1 MSKPDR
7 EMRQMRAVASKF
19 STRKDGDNLHIE
31 GYFSVFNSNY
41 EIAPGLSE
49 SFAPGAFSN
58 TLSRDIRALVNHDT
72 TLVLGRNKAN
82 TLGLRED
89 SRGLFGDITI
99 NPNDS
104 DAMNLYARVERG
116 DVDQCSIGF
125 DIIKEDTDFREDG
138 SIHWTIREVVLYEVS
153 CCTFPAYEETSISCR
168 TKQAEE
174 IKKRNSEA
182 WKLKTMNRLKG
193 ENNGTQNINA

>member
-1 MSKPDR
+1 MIKPDR

-99 NPNDS
+99 N
-104 DAMNLYARVERG
+104 
-116 DVDQCSIGF
+116 
-125 DIIKEDTDFREDG
+125 
-138 SIHWTIREVVLYEVS
+138 
-153 CCTFPAYEETSISCR
+153 
-168 TKQAEE
+168 
-174 IKKRNSEA
+174 
-182 WKLKTMNRLKG
+182 
-193 ENNGTQNINA
+193 